1 MTFDFLIY
9 LINSGIFNNNVALL
23 FQFIILISS
32 QNAANVS
39 APAVIHPANPAVF
52 SGLYVFGD
60 SLSDYGSRAAEFQR
74 YLFEPDASP
83 AWSGVTFSN
92 GQNNWQTLLSE
103 TLGLQP
109 GSLTNQKNLPADP
122 YYLYANELVSP
133 SALVNDTS
141 QGTSYAMGGATSGY
155 STLYQYT
162 EPLLA
167 KKLQIEN
174 LGVAA
179 QLSAALGEQ
188 AVRLDS
194 SDFAVVWAGGNDLL
208 VAFDAQASLSDT
220 LDQLVVQLRN
230 DLETAL
236 RFGNAR
242 HAMLTAISPL
252 TGVVNA
258 VKYQAPFLSGL
269 ILAGS
274 SPTAPEFLQEWVNE
288 YKEGIIDE
296 FRANIEAMVA
306 KVQKAFPY
314 VNLFNFNPEY
324 QAQYEQFGSELGDF
338 ASFGIDK
345 TLGFAQSPVGQGE
358 KPVVDTKRYLYF
370 NDLHPTSSGHSM
382 LAKAIELKLESVG
395 NRIAAATLTNTIES
409 RAAVVVG
416 SIANDLIIGEGPRQE
431 LLGEFGNDRLISGG
445 SNVLLSGGVGN
456 DLLQGGAGEQSF
468 KGGLNADFFSFTE
481 ADAQPGVIDRIL
493 DFTAIEGDR
502 LGINA
507 VLGITNSLA
516 GQGWTYIDSA
526 NFSGVAGELR
536 FVNGLLQGD
545 TDGNRIAN
553 LQIQLDGINT
563 FSPSWIS

>member
-1 MTFDFLIY
+1 MTFDFLVY
-9 LINSGIFNNNVALL
+9 LINMGVFKNNVAFL
-23 FQFIILISS
+23 FQFIILISN
-32 QNAANVS
+32 QNASNDS
-39 APAVIHPANPAVF
+39 APAVIPPASPSVF

-92 GQNNWQTLLSE
+92 SQINWQTLLSE

-133 SALVNDTS
+133 SALASETS

-155 STLYQYT
+155 STLYQYS

-230 DLETAL
+230 DLETVL
-236 RFGNAR
+236 RFGDAR

-296 FRANIEAMVA
+296 F
-306 KVQKAFPY
+306 
-314 VNLFNFNPEY
+314 
-324 QAQYEQFGSELGDF
+324 
-338 ASFGIDK
+338 
-345 TLGFAQSPVGQGE
+345 
-358 KPVVDTKRYLYF
+358 
-370 NDLHPTSSGHSM
+370 
-382 LAKAIELKLESVG
+382 
-395 NRIAAATLTNTIES
+395 
-409 RAAVVVG
+409 
-416 SIANDLIIGEGPRQE
+416 
-431 LLGEFGNDRLISGG
+431 
-445 SNVLLSGGVGN
+445 
-456 DLLQGGAGEQSF
+456 
-468 KGGLNADFFSFTE
+468 
-481 ADAQPGVIDRIL
+481 
-493 DFTAIEGDR
+493 
-502 LGINA
+502 
-507 VLGITNSLA
+507 
-516 GQGWTYIDSA
+516 
-526 NFSGVAGELR
+526 
-536 FVNGLLQGD
+536 
-545 TDGNRIAN
+545 
-553 LQIQLDGINT
+553 
-563 FSPSWIS
+563 

>member
-155 STLYQYT
+155 STLYQYS

-306 KVQKAFPY
+306 EVQKAFPY

-516 GQGWTYIDSA
+516 VQGWTYIDSA